1 MSSVGDIFAH
11 MDPLAERFR
20 LERERLG
27 KSARELAQETKIRE
41 PYIEALERGRYDV
54 LPAVYVRSFIR
65 TLGAALHIPAD
76 EIASLMNATFD
87 EESDTSGR
95 LPAFKPPTKPREQQI
110 SFTHAAQRTSEAV
123 AASMDKMKSVAQSP
137 LQQAQLATSRI
148 SPLVGGAI
156 LFALFSLGIWW
167 FVFRDKGPTDNAA
180 GVDVVEVGTDG
191 KFGSS
196 DSLILTAVATDTA
209 WLSITMDGTR
219 TQQLIV
225 LPEEEYRWSA
235 NEKFVVSLGNAGG
248 VQFFRN
254 GRPLSLFGKIGE
266 AGREVK
272 ITRTD
277 VTASNTT
284 FKAPAP
290 LGSTAPPKPATKP
303 AAVPLVKPAAKPI
316 APVTKPA
323 VKPSVKP
330 AVKPAAQAIAK
341 PPAKRAVTP
350 AVKPTKRNIQTQ
362 RKRLE
367 RPLITPAPPLPVRR

>member
-1 MSSVGDIFAH
+1 MKVEQMSQVGDIFAV

-27 KSARELAQETKIRE
+27 KGARELAQETKIRE
-41 PYIEALERGRYDV
+41 PYIDALERGRYDV

-65 TLGAALHIPAD
+65 TLGAALHIPSE
-76 EIASLMNATFD
+76 EITSLMQATFD
-87 EESDTSGR
+87 EESDTAGR

-123 AASMDKMKSVAQSP
+123 AASMDKMKSVAHSP

-148 SPLVGGAI
+148 SPLVGGSI
-156 LFALFSLGIWW
+156 LVTLFAIGIWL
-167 FVFRDKGPTDNAA
+167 FVIRDKAPSGDAA
-180 GVDVVEVGTDG
+180 NVEVVDV
-191 KFGSS
+191 GSGGNIGS
-196 DSLILTAVATDTA
+196 VDSLILTAIATDTA

-225 LPEEEYRWSA
+225 LPEEEHRWSA

-254 GRPLSLFGKIGE
+254 GRPLSLFGKTGE
-266 AGREVK
+266 AVREVT
-272 ITRTD
+272 ITRKD

-284 FKAPAP
+284 FKAPQP
-290 LGSTAPPKPATKP
+290 LGSATPKKPVVAPS
-303 AAVPLVKPAAKPI
+303 AKPI
-316 APVTKPA
+316 
-323 VKPSVKP
+323 VKPT
-330 AVKPAAQAIAK
+330 AAQSITR
-341 PPAKRAVTP
+341 PPVKRAVVP
-350 AVKPTKRNIQTQ
+350 SSKPTKKIAQKH

-367 RPLITPAPPLPVRR
+367 RPLITPVPPLPVRR